1 MPLPVVL
8 PWRPATRHA
17 LPVRLV
23 VLRLVAVCAAV
34 SWLVF
39 PGFGVIDLLVT
50 WSRAWYEVL
59 EAGWGLFS
67 TVLVA
72 AAFVAVAVRPR
83 RCAPALGQLGVAT
96 AALLVAAL
104 AGGEPPAL
112 LLVAVLAGETVVVTA
127 LALTLPGREPV
138 RPFRFSLSVPLLAL
152 ALAGTGPW
160 IGYAVAVLRT
170 SRTAEP
176 LDVTV
181 GVDHA
186 TVQGAL
192 AVALAALPLL
202 AALWPTG
209 RRQFGVCSGLAGG
222 YLGLVSIAWPGTPAG
237 FEPRWSALALVWG
250 VAVAVVAAG
259 GRRVRV
265 AAPERSG

>member
-1 MPLPVVL
+1 L
-8 PWRPATRHA
+8 RPATRHA
-17 LPVRLV
+17 LPVRLG
-23 VLRLVAVCAAV
+23 VLRAVAVCAAI
-34 SWLVF
+34 SWLLF
-39 PGFGVIDLLVT
+39 PGFGVADLLVT
-50 WSRAWYEVL
+50 WNSAWAVVL

-83 RCAPALGQLGVAT
+83 RCAPALVQLGVAA

-112 LLVAVLAGETVVVTA
+112 FLVAVLAGETVVVTA

-138 RPFRFSLSVPLLAL
+138 RPFRVFLSVPLLAL
-152 ALAGTGPW
+152 TLAGAGPW
-160 IGYAVAVLRT
+160 IGYAVAVWRT

-202 AALWPTG
+202 ASLWPSG
-209 RRQFGVCSGLAGG
+209 RRQLGVCSGLAGG
-222 YLGLVSIAWPGTPAG
+222 YLGLVSLGWPGTPAG
-237 FEPRWSALALVWG
+237 FGTWWSALALAWG

-259 GRRVRV
+259 GRYVRV
-265 AAPERSG
+265 VAPERSG